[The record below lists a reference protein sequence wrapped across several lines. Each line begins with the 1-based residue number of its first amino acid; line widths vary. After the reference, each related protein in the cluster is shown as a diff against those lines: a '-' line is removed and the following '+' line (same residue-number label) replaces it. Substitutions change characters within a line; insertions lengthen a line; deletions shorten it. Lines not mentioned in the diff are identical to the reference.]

1 MSDSCDPMECNL
13 SGSTVHGISQARA
26 LDWVAISFSRGSF
39 QPKNRTLISCIVAGL
54 LCHRQT
60 LPTDLLREALVLH
73 RTYKYFL
80 SFHRLPFNLLI
91 VSFDKHTFKNIDIF
105 PFVYFYR
112 IKSVISVE
120 NDFFLI
126 WHQKQKQQKWKETR
140 GTIQT
145 KKQKIFTARETIKQC
160 KINLEKC
167 LQICFLIWV
176 YYPKYISTSCNS
188 IAKTQ
193 TIRLKTGQW
202 NWTDTFPKNTN
213 GQQENENVL

>member
-91 VSFDKHTFKNIDIF
+91 VSFDKHILKYWYIPICLFLLNK
-105 PFVYFYR
+105 
-112 IKSVISVE
+112 ISHQCWKW
-120 NDFFLI
+120 FFLI

-213 GQQENENVL
+213 GQQEYENVL